1 MDLEQTLQDIQNQ
14 INVLNQK
21 LNEAQNQKLTS
32 EVQLKNEEKEFEN
45 LKIQLQE
52 MTGLSNMSEIEQYL
66 SARESELNNIM
77 QDLENASYS
86 INSNYT
92 FTENDVNTLKGIINK
107 YNIPIGE

>member
-66 SARESELNNIM
+66 SARESELNSIM